1 MGANGDRVLEAL
13 LDGVLVIDDRERVE
27 HLNAAAC
34 RILGVSA
41 EAARGRS
48 LSELLGAGH
57 PAAELARRTAR
68 SGRSAAAS
76 DLALPEGPGGSASE
90 APGRV
95 DVSASPL
102 FDEAGGVEGCVLV
115 LSDRS
120 LRQGLA
126 ERDRERDRLVA
137 FGRIATGIAHEV
149 KNPLGGIR
157 GAGELVARRAGDPR
171 TREAAELIVHEVDR
185 IARLLD
191 QITVFG
197 RGDAPA
203 FAPTNLHRV
212 LDRVIELVRLDPKLA
227 GSEVERHFDPSI
239 PEFLADAAR
248 LEQVFLNLARNGLQ
262 AMQETPGV
270 LTVTTRVAFDR
281 HLTVDGRSLP
291 SVRVEF
297 RDQGPG
303 IEPARREQVLLPF
316 VTGRPEGTGLGLA
329 IAQYWVTRH
338 GGLLRIGGRPGEGAV
353 ITVEL
358 PLRTGE

>member
-1 MGANGDRVLEAL
+1 VGANGDRVLEAL
-13 LDGVLVIDDRERVE
+13 LDGVLVIDGAGRVE
-27 HLNAAAC
+27 TLNAAAC
-34 RILGVSA
+34 RILGLSA

-48 LSELLGAGH
+48 LPEILGGPH
-57 PAAELARRTAR
+57 PAEELARRVLR

-76 DLALPEGPGGSASE
+76 DLPLPTGPAGPAGE
-90 APGRV
+90 AAGRI

-102 FDEAGGVEGCVLV
+102 FDDAGAVEGCVLL

-137 FGRIATGIAHEV
+137 FGRIASGIAHEV

-157 GAGELVARRAGDPR
+157 GAGELLARRAGDPR

-185 IARLLD
+185 IAGLLD

-197 RGDAPA
+197 RGDAPV
-203 FAPTNLHRV
+203 FARTNLHRV
-212 LDRVIELVRLDPKLA
+212 LDRVIELVLLDPTLA
-227 GSEVERHFDPSI
+227 GSSVERRFDPSI
-239 PEFLADAAR
+239 PEFLADAGR
-248 LEQVFLNLARNGLQ
+248 LEQVFLNLARNALE
-262 AMQETPGV
+262 AMREKPGV
-270 LTVTTRVAFDR
+270 LTVVTRVAFDR
-281 HLTVDGRSLP
+281 HLSLAGQSLP
-291 SVRVEF
+291 AVLVEF

-303 IEPARREQVLLPF
+303 IEPGRREQVLLPF

-358 PLRTGE
+358 PLRNRE

>member
-1 MGANGDRVLEAL
+1 METDGERVLEAL

-27 HLNAAAC
+27 RLNAAAC

-41 EAARGRS
+41 EAARGRP
-48 LSELLGAGH
+48 LAGLLGEPH
-57 PAAELARRTAR
+57 PAVELARRTTR

-76 DLALPEGPGGSASE
+76 DLPLPGGPGGAAPDASA
-90 APGRV
+90 RI

-102 FDEAGGVEGCVLV
+102 FDDAGRVEGCVVV

-126 ERDRERDRLVA
+126 ERDRERDRLIA

-203 FAPTNLHRV
+203 FAPVNLHRV
-212 LDRVIELVRLDPKLA
+212 LDRVIELVRLDPKLSA
-227 GSEVERHFDPSI
+227 SEVRREFDPSI
-239 PEFLADAAR
+239 PEFQADAAR
-248 LEQVFLNLARNGLQ
+248 LEQVFLNLARNALE
-262 AMQETPGV
+262 AMQEAPGV
-270 LTVTTRVAFDR
+270 LTIVTRVAFDR
-281 HLTVDGRSLP
+281 HLTVEGQSFP

-303 IEPARREQVLLPF
+303 IDPSRREQVLLPF
-316 VTGRPEGTGLGLA
+316 VTGRPEGTGLGLS

-338 GGLLRIGGRPGEGAV
+338 GGLLRIGGSPGEGAV

-358 PLRTGE
+358 PLRTGQ